1 MKDIIKK
8 RLGIININSD
18 KEALGSA
25 TLYFIKCVAGIVEK
39 LCIVISG
46 EAEDTVRK
54 QLENINEVVYF
65 GKNCKYDSEAYKYA
79 LEDVLGWKE
88 VQKYDE
94 LLLMNDSCFGPIYPF
109 EEMFRDMEEKECDF
123 WGITEQ
129 PEIKRGKY
137 TETTYPRHIQSYF
150 LVIRQRMLKSQEFV
164 KYWNA
169 IRLAE
174 RFELTFTKYFEKY
187 GYVSQA
193 YVDAGAFCDSLE
205 EIQEYI
211 YFDSYRLIK
220 NYRCPLLKK
229 QVFLFSERDI
239 LSANA
244 GETARR
250 TLEYITRH
258 TAYDAD
264 LIWEC
269 LIKECDLHELR
280 SVLHLTYICSKEIS
294 LSTHIKMTNAAVLL
308 LASSELMVEIFN
320 KYMEDMEGEITPYI
334 FLLEGTNNSAVEE
347 LYTKLIDKYEYL
359 CVINERWEAT
369 KADEK
374 ELYIQ
379 SLLENAIASRVY
391 VQNVLHLF
399 RENKRLGVLSLP
411 KPYLGNLFVEG
422 FDNSLINGFW
432 ARTACLD
439 VSGNIETIAKEKGY
453 FFGEIFSEDCA
464 NYFISDYINIMNVLI
479 SKFLFQHGVIEFKY
493 LFSRNKHVMEFVKK
507 WKKLYVYGCDE
518 YAGAC
523 IQYLEGKGIEIDGV
537 IVSDRSDCWGEFK
550 GYPMY
555 GYEDVQ
561 LDEHTGIIVALG
573 ERDTSIVNA
582 KLEKDKFVNY
592 INFSE

>member
-1 MKDIIKK
+1 MKEIIKN
-8 RLGIININSD
+8 RLGIMKIISD
-18 KEALGSA
+18 KEGLDSA
-25 TLYFIKCVAGIVEK
+25 TLYLIKCAASIVNK

-46 EAEDTVRK
+46 ELEDTVRK
-54 QLENINEVVYF
+54 QLENINKVVYV

-94 LLLMNDSCFGPIYPF
+94 LLLLNDSCFGPIYPF
-109 EEMFRDMEEKECDF
+109 EEMFRDMEEKKCDF

-164 KYWNA
+164 KYWKT

-174 RFELTFTKYFEKY
+174 RFELTFTKYFEEC

-193 YVDAGAFCDSLE
+193 YVDASAFCDSSE

-229 QVFLFSERDI
+229 QVFLFTERDI

-258 TAYDAD
+258 TAYDVD

-294 LSTHIKMTNAAVLL
+294 LSRHIKMTNAAVLL

-334 FLLEGTNNSAVEE
+334 VLLDGTNNSTVEE

-369 KADEK
+369 KADEN

-379 SLLENAIASRVY
+379 SLLENAIASRAY
-391 VQNVLHLF
+391 VQNVLQLF

-411 KPYLGNLFVEG
+411 KPYWGKLFVEG
-422 FDNSLINGFW
+422 FENSFINGFW

-439 VSGNIETIAKEKGY
+439 VSESIETVAKKKGY
-453 FFGEIFSEDCA
+453 FFGEIFTEDCA
-464 NYFISDYINIMNVLI
+464 NYFISDYINILNVLI
-479 SKFLFQHGVIEFKY
+479 TKFLFQHGVKEFKY
-493 LFSRNKHVMEFVKK
+493 LFSINKHIMEFVKK
-507 WKKLYVYGCDE
+507 WETLYVYGCDE
-518 YAGAC
+518 YAGEC
-523 IQYLEGKGIEIDGV
+523 IQHLEENGILIDGV
-537 IVSDRSDCWGEFK
+537 IVSDESNCWDEFK

-555 GYEDVQ
+555 EYEDVK
-561 LDEHTGIIVALG
+561 LDEHTGIIVAMD
-573 ERDTSIVNA
+573 EVDTPIVNA